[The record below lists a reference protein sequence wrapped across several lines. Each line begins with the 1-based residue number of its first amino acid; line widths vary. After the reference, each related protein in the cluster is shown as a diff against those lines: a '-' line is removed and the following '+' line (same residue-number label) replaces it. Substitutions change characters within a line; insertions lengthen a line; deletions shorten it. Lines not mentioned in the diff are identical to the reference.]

1 MNRHLRDTEL
11 VDLVDGTL
19 PPVRRQHLAE
29 CAECRGKGEMLSAAM
44 QRASESGVP
53 EPSPLFWDQFSARV
67 HETIANE
74 PEPRTAMRAIVDPA
88 HWNMWAAGAA
98 TAAVL
103 ILAAVLWRGA
113 APDPRGAASGADVA
127 AVASV
132 IPADAAVEDPLDL
145 EADEGWA
152 LVRGAAEDLGPD
164 EMHEAG
170 VTAGPGSAD
179 GATTRLSDRERIELA
194 RLLEAEI
201 KTRRAE
207 SSS

>member
-1 MNRHLRDTEL
+1 MSAHLRDTEL

-19 PPVRRQHLAE
+19 PAARRQHAAD
-29 CAECRGKGEMLSAAM
+29 CAACRGKAETLSVAM
-44 QRASESGVP
+44 QRASEAAVP

-67 HETIANE
+67 RETIANE
-74 PEPRTAMRAIVDPA
+74 PEPPSAIRAILDTA
-88 HWNMWAAGAA
+88 GWRMWAAGAA
-98 TAAVL
+98 AAAVL
-103 ILAAVLWRGA
+103 ILAVVLWRGA
-113 APDPRGAASGADVA
+113 APDPRLAAPGADVA
-127 AVASV
+127 AVSTPV
-132 IPADAAVEDPLDL
+132 EAAVEAPVDI
-145 EADEGWA
+145 EADEAWA

-170 VTAGPGSAD
+170 VTAGPGAAD

-194 RLLEAEI
+194 RLLEAEM